1 VKGDTL
7 DQAANF
13 LGWRSAFRGW
23 GVHGWESFS
32 HEGAYSLSAY
42 DASNIDWRTASVSK
56 QTRRPLF
63 AALILCSLLLFGQDN
78 SQQTQKLKA
87 TAPLQIIVTGCLK
100 KNASG
105 GFSVADQ
112 SGKTWELTS
121 KKIDLAKYV
130 FNTISASGHPSTGLS
145 DSKEGS
151 NEQNPEG
158 GGQRFRMDVMDL
170 TVVSRSCT
178 R

>member
-1 VKGDTL
+1 MCHCG
-7 DQAANF
+7 
-13 LGWRSAFRGW
+13 S
-23 GVHGWESFS
+23 S
-32 HEGAYSLSAY
+32 
-42 DASNIDWRTASVSK
+42 RTPIKPKV
-56 QTRRPLF
+56 T
-63 AALILCSLLLFGQDN
+63 
-78 SQQTQKLKA
+78 T
-87 TAPLQIIVTGCLK
+87 PLQINVTGCFK

-112 SGKTWELTS
+112 SGRTWEVTS

-145 DSKEGS
+145 NSREGS
-151 NEQNPEG
+151 SEQNPEG